1 MLRDVVYRVY
11 KYDVSI
17 CAYNLAKLNLRVKK
31 GLSIER
37 STQSHLKSL
46 REGIIEIV
54 GDQNAGSAVS

>member
-31 GLSIER
+31 GHRAALSLR
-37 STQSHLKSL
+37 SL